1 MVIPALS
8 PVRVLATNPGNTNAL
23 VDIEP
28 RIKCQDEII
37 ENLSSRPQLSAS
49 MLKQAKINYVF
60 VPATSGLNS
69 AAISA
74 KEEFYLVSG
83 NQQYKLYRLN
93 EASLRLEPT
102 SVCDIK

>member
-1 MVIPALS
+1 
-8 PVRVLATNPGNTNAL
+8 
-23 VDIEP
+23 
-28 RIKCQDEII
+28 
-37 ENLSSRPQLSAS
+37 